1 MEVVKQLQD
10 SREALQQEVASLNE
24 EEATLIKAVTAER
37 IAAAER
43 GPPSDSEVGNSQHEE
58 EQRLIDIHTR
68 IMQCYTDIEKI
79 SNKINELLGV
89 SKGGRRHKTRR
100 HRRKHRKTLRRK

>member
-1 MEVVKQLQD
+1 MATLKQLQD

-79 SNKINELLGV
+79 SNDINRSLGV
-89 SKGGRRHKTRR
+89 KGGRRRKTLR
-100 HRRKHRKTLRRK
+100 HRRRKHRKTLRRK